1 MEEILESTLSDL
13 SPGASNEGAD
23 SLITPFIGSF
33 DKNLDGKSRFA
44 LPQTHKDKLKNSTLI
59 LMKWFNHSLAIF
71 PEINWWRLAHQ
82 LNCKGNYSKK
92 GRAARNLFYAHSR
105 DCSMDKEGRVVI
117 PPDMVKFGRIDKKL
131 YVIGDWDKIL
141 ISNPTYYLDEV
152 ERADALIDD
161 YLPDVMDVIS
171 GQKTIGDFEKG
182 TET

>member
-82 LNCKGNYSKK
+82 LIVKAITPKREGRRAIFFTLIQGIVPWTKK
-92 GRAARNLFYAHSR
+92 GVLSFHQIWLNSDGLIKTLCHRRLGQ
-105 DCSMDKEGRVVI
+105 D
-117 PPDMVKFGRIDKKL
+117 
-131 YVIGDWDKIL
+131 L